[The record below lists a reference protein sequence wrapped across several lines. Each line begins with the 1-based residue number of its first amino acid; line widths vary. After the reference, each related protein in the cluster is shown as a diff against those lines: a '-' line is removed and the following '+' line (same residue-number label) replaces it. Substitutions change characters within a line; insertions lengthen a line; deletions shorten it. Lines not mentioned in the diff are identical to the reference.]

1 MLNAQMNQFA
11 KNESPRATPEQLAQ
25 IFQYIKENWRIL
37 SRSNKGLA
45 KSAADPKF
53 GSQTGRAFVYIPRSE
68 NFPAV
73 AAKLESEMSAADFA
87 QIELRIL
94 RNDVSQIKD
103 HGLLYLPEPYIV
115 PGGRFNEMYG
125 WDSYFIVLG
134 LLRDG
139 EIELARGMTD
149 NLLYEIEH
157 YGKILNANRTYYL
170 SRSQPPFISMMV
182 LDVYRET
189 GDKKWLKRAA
199 ALIEKTYDLWNS
211 EPHLTSETELSRYYS
226 DDPTPAPEVVA
237 DEKDAEG
244 KTHYDRVRE
253 FYKNNE
259 VADYDVSH
267 YYDFQK
273 DELTPLFYIG
283 DRSMRESGF
292 DPSNRFGQFNV
303 DIIDYNPAC
312 LNSLLYQMEIDLAEI
327 SRELG
332 DENAARKWR
341 ELARRRAENINKL
354 LWDEKDGFYYDLN
367 FTTKSFRRYPFLT
380 TFYPLWVGIA
390 DKKQAHRLVE
400 NLKIFEQPGGL
411 QTSSFKTG
419 SQWDAPFGWSPLE
432 LIAIEGLRKYGFHRE
447 ADRLTANFLSL
458 ILKEFL
464 RTETIVEKY
473 DVARRASEVA
483 GDIRFGYD
491 YNVVGFGWTNGV
503 FLKLYDA
510 LPDAEKSKV
519 LDLDGIEI
527 P

>member
-1 MLNAQMNQFA
+1 MNESA
-11 KNESPRATPEQLAQ
+11 KNEPPPRATFEQLAQ
-25 IFQYIKENWRIL
+25 IFQYIKENWQIL
-37 SRSNKGLA
+37 SRSNKDLA

-53 GSQTGRAFVYIPRSE
+53 FSQTERAFVYIPRSE
-68 NFPAV
+68 NFQAV
-73 AAKLESEMSAADFA
+73 AAKIEREMSAEDFA
-87 QIELRIL
+87 RIELRVL
-94 RNDVSQIKD
+94 RNDPSQIKD
-103 HGLLYLPEPYIV
+103 HGLVYLPEPYIV

-139 EIELARGMTD
+139 EIELAQGMTD

-170 SRSQPPFISMMV
+170 TRSQPPFISSMV
-182 LDVYRET
+182 RDVYRET

-199 ALIEKTYDLWNS
+199 ALIEKTCDWWNS
-211 EPHLTSETELSRYYS
+211 EPHLTRETELSRYYS

-237 DEKDAEG
+237 DEKDANG

-259 VADYDVSH
+259 VADYDVSR
-267 YYDFQK
+267 YYNFQT

-303 DIIDYNPAC
+303 DIINYNPVC
-312 LNSLLYQMEIDLAEI
+312 LNSLLYQMEIDTAKI

-332 DENAARKWR
+332 DNDAAQKWETR
-341 ELARRRAENINKL
+341 AQTRAENINRM

-367 FTTKSFRRYPFLT
+367 FNSKNFRRYPFLT
-380 TFYPLWVGIA
+380 TFYPLWGGIA

-400 NLKIFEQPGGL
+400 NLKIFEQSGGL
-411 QTSSFKTG
+411 QTSPFKTG

-432 LIAIEGLRKYGFHRE
+432 LIAVEGLRKYGYERE
-447 ADRLTANFLSL
+447 ANRITVNFLSL

-464 RTETIVEKY
+464 RTKTIVEKY
-473 DVARRASEVA
+473 DVVRRASEVA
-483 GDIRFGYD
+483 GDIKFGYD
-491 YNVVGFGWTNGV
+491 YNVVGFGWTNGA

-519 LDLDGIEI
+519 LDLNGIEI